1 MKKAVKYCLLV
12 LLLLAASRTN
22 ANHIYGVDFYYT
34 HVSGNTY
41 TVTLIVYGDCKDTN
55 AFRNLPIN
63 TPVVEIYRNGSFSSN
78 LILSAQAPA
87 NGVEVTPV
95 CPAQANNTFCSTPR
109 GTLPGVTKFVYSA
122 NTTLTSSPAF
132 WKFIFAGDLGS
143 NTVAGRSASITNVV
157 GVGSTKLQVEATLD
171 RTIGIN
177 SSPRYTTI
185 PTPFFTQNK
194 ASSFNPG
201 TVDPDSDSLDYRLV
215 SGIDANS
222 GGGNVT
228 YVTSYSAQKPI
239 STTTGAFSFDTTTG
253 QLDFTPNNT
262 QKSLVVYKVSEY
274 RNGVLVGTSMR
285 EMTFVVLAGTNDPP
299 AAVISG
305 VQGGKRKSKTVVEAC
320 QGVINFDLNPSD
332 ANGDNITVSYTGLP
346 AGANFTVTGNG
357 TTSPSGAFSWNASS
371 VAPGTYTFFVT
382 YTDNGC
388 PLKST
393 QTMAYSVIIVPP
405 PAFTYSVI
413 SSATCIKKAAYR
425 VTTSASADTMKM
437 QVLQSG
443 VVIDS
448 AANTTGIFNDSLAA
462 GTYTIRVTNPTGCY
476 HDTSI
481 TIDNPVTTRFLAT
494 YDLATCNQ
502 YNDGAIYVTAISG
515 TPPYQYAL
523 DANPYGSSSS
533 FTNLHSGTYWVHAKD
548 ANECVKDTLL
558 TLDDSVRL
566 SATVTATNVLCYQ
579 QNDGSITVSGAFSD
593 YGGPYTYML
602 DGVTQS
608 SNIMTNLPPATYIVR
623 AQDVKGCY
631 IADTFTITEP
641 PQLVSQSVS
650 NNITCHGAN
659 DGIISASPTGGT
671 PAYNFS
677 INNGPY
683 TTNPIFNGL
692 AKGQYILEV
701 RDFNGC
707 KEYDT
712 LTIYE
717 PNILSVLNVNIT
729 HPNCFGSSDGIIDIL
744 GFGGTP
750 PYTYSTRGISSTGP
764 ITGLN
769 AGTSV
774 VRITDLSGCTK
785 DTSLTL
791 VSPTR
796 VFAGIGLKKATC
808 ATLANGMI
816 TINGNGGFSPYS
828 YAQGDTSNFTTQTNY
843 TPLAAGTYAMYVKD
857 GHGCIADTNV
867 VINDSL
873 YIYTDVLI
881 SDASCFGSADGGIE
895 LIPAGGLAPYTSAFN
910 NGDYQAV
917 MSYTGLAAN
926 TYTIL
931 VKDALGCIGDTLV
944 GISQPEVLIA
954 DTDVVYN
961 NCYGNALLSKIAV
974 NVTGGTRPYTYAWS
988 NGIASADSVQTA
1000 LANGSYRVYVQ
1011 DARGCKDSVFALLEY
1026 HDCCTPY
1033 IPSAFTPNGDGKN
1046 DVFRL
1051 VSKGDIRLKELMIFN
1066 RYGQKIFISNDI
1078 NDSWNGTFNG
1088 EPVDIGTYYYK
1099 LKAYCGNNNERLV
1112 EVKGDVTVVR

>member
-1 MKKAVKYCLLV
+1 MKAVKYCLLLLMV
-12 LLLLAASRTN
+12 LLAGRAK

-34 HVSGNTY
+34 YVAGNTY

-55 AFRNLPIN
+55 AFRNLPVN

-78 LILSAQAPA
+78 LILSAQAPV

-95 CPAQANNTFCSTPR
+95 CAAQANNTFCSTPR

-122 NTTLTSSPAF
+122 NTTLTAAPAN
-132 WKFIFAGDLGS
+132 WKFTFAGNLG
-143 NTVAGRSASITNVV
+143 NNNLAGRSASITNVV
-157 GVGSTKLQVEATLD
+157 NVGSTYIQVEATLD
-171 RTIGIN
+171 RNVGIN

-222 GGGNVT
+222 SGANVT
-228 YVTSYSAQKPI
+228 YVTSFTAQKPI
-239 STTTGAFSFDTTTG
+239 STSTGAFSFDTTTG

-299 AAVISG
+299 AAVISN

-320 QGVINFDLNPSD
+320 QGLINFNLNPAD
-332 ANGDNITVSYTGLP
+332 ANGDNITISYTGLP
-346 AGANFTVTGNG
+346 GGATLTISGNG
-357 TTSPSGAFSWNASS
+357 TTSPTSLFSWNAST

-382 YTDNGC
+382 YADNGC

-405 PAFTYSVI
+405 VSFTYASL

-425 VTTSASADTMKM
+425 VTTSANADTMKM
-437 QVLQSG
+437 KVIQSG
-443 VVIDS
+443 LVIDS
-448 AANTTGIFNDSLAA
+448 AANTSGIFEDSLAA

-481 TIDNPVTTRFLAT
+481 TIDNPITTQFLAT

-502 YNDGAIYVTAISG
+502 YSDGAIYVTAISG

-523 DANPYGSSSS
+523 DAAPYGSNSS
-533 FTNLHSGTYWVHAKD
+533 FTGLYSGSYIVHAKD
-548 ANECVKDTLL
+548 ANECIKDTVL

-579 QNDGSITVSGAFSD
+579 QDDGSITVNGAFSD
-593 YGGPYTYML
+593 YGGPYVYML

-608 SNIMTNLPPATYIVR
+608 SNTMANLPPATYVVR

-631 IADTFTITEP
+631 LTDTLTITEP
-641 PQLVSQSVS
+641 AELVSQSVS
-650 NNITCHGAN
+650 NNISCHGAN
-659 DGIISASPTGGT
+659 DGIISVSPTGGT

-683 TTNPIFNGL
+683 TTTPIFNGL
-692 AKGQYILEV
+692 PKGQYIVEV

-707 KEYDT
+707 KNFDT

-717 PNILSVLNVNIT
+717 PNILSILNINIT

-791 VSPTR
+791 TSPTR
-796 VFAGIGLKKATC
+796 VYAGIGIKDATC
-808 ATLANGMI
+808 ATLANGII
-816 TINGNGGFSPYS
+816 TISGNGGFSPYR
-828 YAQGDTSNFTTQTNY
+828 YAQGDTANFTTQTSY
-843 TPLAAGTYAMYVKD
+843 APLAAGTYTMYVKD
-857 GHGCIADTNV
+857 GHGCVTDTNV
-867 VINDSL
+867 VVQDSL
-873 YIYTDVLI
+873 YIYADVLV
-881 SDASCFGSADGGIE
+881 SDASCYGSTDGGVM
-895 LIPAGGLAPYTSAFN
+895 LMPAGGLAPYTAAFN
-910 NGDYQAV
+910 NSGYSSN
-917 MSYTGLAAN
+917 MSYTGYGAGA
-926 TYTIL
+926 YTIS
-931 VKDALGCIGDTLV
+931 VKDAQGCIGDTTI
-944 GISQPEVLIA
+944 GISQPEVLVA

-961 NCYGNALLSKIAV
+961 NCYGNALMSKIAV
-974 NVTGGTRPYTYAWS
+974 NVKGGTRPYIYTWS
-988 NGIASADSVQTA
+988 NGTTGADSIQAA

-1026 HDCCTPY
+1026 HDCCTPF

-1051 VSKGDIRLKELMIFN
+1051 VSKGDVRLKELMIFN

-1088 EPVDIGTYYYK
+1088 EPVDVGTYYYK